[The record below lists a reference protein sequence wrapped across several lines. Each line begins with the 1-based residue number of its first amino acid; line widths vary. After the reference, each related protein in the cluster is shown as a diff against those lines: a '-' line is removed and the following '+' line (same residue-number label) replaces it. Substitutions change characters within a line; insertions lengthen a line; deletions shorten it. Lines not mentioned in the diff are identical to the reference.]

1 MILRSFC
8 GEIRT
13 KPDWMDLRETRSSG
27 TGNNLNR
34 QFLELCCK
42 SKNMRLLG
50 DVGSWD
56 FFPFKMR
63 GVQHVCIYLEMTQ

>member
-27 TGNNLNR
+27 MGNNLYR
-34 QFLELCCK
+34 QFLELCYK
-42 SKNMRLLG
+42 SKNMRLLE
-50 DVGSWD
+50 DMGSWD
-56 FFPFKMR
+56 FFPFKM
-63 GVQHVCIYLEMTQ
+63 GGLLHVCIYLEMTQ